1 MIVPGWRSALWW
13 VALALVC
20 LALVMLALK
29 GYLSPSAMID
39 FANMKLCALAAP
51 AARC

>member
-1 MIVPGWRSALWW
+1 MIVPGWRAAIWW
-13 VALALVC
+13 IALALVC
-20 LALVMLALK
+20 LALAMFALQ

-51 AARC
+51 SD

>member
-1 MIVPGWRSALWW
+1 VIIPGWRAAIWW
-13 VALALVC
+13 IALALVS
-20 LALVMLALK
+20 LALVMFALK

-51 AARC
+51 VA

>member
-1 MIVPGWRSALWW
+1 VIVSGWRAALWW

-20 LALVMLALK
+20 LALFMFALQ

-39 FANMKLCALAAP
+39 FANMKLCTLAAP
-51 AARC
+51 VA

>member
-1 MIVPGWRSALWW
+1 MIVPGWRAALWW
-13 VALALVC
+13 IALALAC
-20 LALVMLALK
+20 LALVMFALQ

-51 AARC
+51 VA